1 MLQSLHLC
9 FCSCLDAFIPDVIL
23 LPCFDTSTYTAMLL
37 PMLLCF
43 YLCNHAPQPS
53 LIFLYQLLLYS
64 YHYFGIPTPLW
75 CSYFCCHVFPRYHAS
90 VPALMHSYLHW
101 YIHTCI
107 DVSVPELLH
116 LLLLACPYP
125 CSHVS
130 IPSLV
135 VLFSFE
141 DSILTV
147 MFLSKLSCLQPCI
160 DAFIPALIILS
171 LMSCFCLNN
180 KSSIPGTTLVF
191 KIWCFHLCPDPA
203 ISDSRLLSM
212 L

>member
-1 MLQSLHLC
+1 
-9 FCSCLDAFIPDVIL
+9 
-23 LPCFDTSTYTAMLL
+23 
-37 PMLLCF
+37 
-43 YLCNHAPQPS
+43 
-53 LIFLYQLLLYS
+53 
-64 YHYFGIPTPLW
+64 
-75 CSYFCCHVFPRYHAS
+75 
-90 VPALMHSYLHW
+90 MHSYLHW

-141 DSILTV
+141 DSILAI

-191 KIWCFHLCPDPA
+191 KIWCFHLYPYPS

-212 L
+212 LWWFHICLNLCNNAFIPVPMLLLMRWYFFPSCQAPIPALTLPYLMSYFSTMLHFHH